1 MDKYIMKTSKAGR
14 AFIKSFESFVPYVYD
29 DLRPAVNG
37 KYRRYSPGERIVGT
51 LTVLY
56 GHTDA
61 ARHPLRIKDCI
72 GKTFSEAFADEV
84 LAVDLDECEEYVN
97 KAVKVPITQ
106 GQFDALVSFTFNCGA
121 GNAKNIIARLNRGDY
136 KGARAAFDLYVRSK
150 GTVMRGL
157 QRRRDGEQALW
168 DSNAPALPDEIVEH
182 PEQVDSPRKTAREAI
197 KDSPS
202 LRLQINALVT
212 SLCLAFWTAWDW
224 VMSLGGWL
232 MSWLPGAASEVGTTV
247 GAVRTIAEPAGLAI
261 PAALLGAV
269 AMSCLLVLFARQLTQ
284 KMEG

>member
-1 MDKYIMKTSKAGR
+1 MRLSPRGLD
-14 AFIKSFESFVPYVYD
+14 FIKSFEGFVPYVYD
-29 DLRPAVNG
+29 DKKAPVNG
-37 KYRRYSPGERIVGT
+37 KYREWTGGPVVGT
-51 LTVLY
+51 LTIGY
-56 GHTDA
+56 GHTNA
-61 ARHPLRIKDCI
+61 AKHHLKIEKGLRI
-72 GKTFSEAFADEV
+72 SEADARVILD
-84 LAVDLDECEEYVN
+84 VDLDECEEYVN

-168 DSNAPALPDEIVEH
+168 DSNAPTLPDEPVDH
-182 PEQVDSPRKTAREAI
+182 PAQVDSPRKTAREAI

-202 LRLQINALVT
+202 LRLQLNALVT
-212 SLCLAFWTAWDW
+212 AVCLAFWTVWDW
-224 VMSLGGWL
+224 VSSLGGWL
-232 MSWLPGAASEVGTTV
+232 MSWLPGAASDVSSTV
-247 GAVRTIAEPAGLAI
+247 GAVRTITEPTGIAV
-261 PAALLGAV
+261 PAAIMGALV
-269 AMSCLLVLFARQLTQ
+269 MSCLLVLFARQLTQ